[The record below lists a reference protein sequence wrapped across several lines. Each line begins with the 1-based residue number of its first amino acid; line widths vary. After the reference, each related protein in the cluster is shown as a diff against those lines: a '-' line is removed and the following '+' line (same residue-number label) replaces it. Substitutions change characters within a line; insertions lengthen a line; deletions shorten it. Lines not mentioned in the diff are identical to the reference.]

1 MLIRFSASNYLS
13 FNEEIEFSMI
23 PGKSRS
29 HPLHLVK
36 GSKRSSINVLRA
48 GVVYG
53 PNASGKSNLVKA
65 MSFSRNLIVNGT
77 RPKKHIPRIHFKF
90 DTSCVN
96 KPSRFE
102 FEFKL
107 KREAYAYGFELD
119 TQRIHNEWLYRI
131 TKTTQ
136 KKIFERQI
144 LDNGESKVEF
154 GKFHFKDKREQKLV
168 ILMKTRENQLFLTQT
183 IEAGI
188 KQFEHIINWFR
199 KLIIIFPEAHNHGLE
214 FTIERNGM
222 IHNLMVDFLKRFDT
236 GISGISL
243 KPIDLKSSASALP
256 EEIQTQLAEK
266 LETGKTAIFNA
277 PNNTRYLVS
286 MNEKNELEVFKLMTN
301 HKIKGSTDET
311 SLEIKDESDGTQRLF
326 ELIPALYL
334 VLNGDYVC
342 IIDELDRSMHPKLS
356 FYILELFLNSQ
367 TRHESQLIVT
377 THETNLLNLNL
388 LRRDEIW
395 FVEKNKDGAS
405 SVYSLE
411 EFIPRYDRDVRK
423 GYLLGRFGGVPIV
436 YNTPSELSKLGYIT
450 G

>member
-1 MLIRFSASNYLS
+1 MLIRFTVSNYLS

-23 PGKSRS
+23 PGKCRS
-29 HPLHLVK
+29 HSHHVIK
-36 GSKRSSINVLRA
+36 GNKRSSIKVLRA

-53 PNASGKSNLVKA
+53 ANASGKSNLVKA
-65 MSFSRNLIVNGT
+65 MSFARNLIINGT
-77 RPKKHIPRIHFKF
+77 RPKKYIPRTHFKF

-107 KREAYAYGFELD
+107 KKEAFAYGFELD
-119 TQRIHNEWLYRI
+119 TQRIHNEWLYKI

-136 KKIFERQI
+136 KKIFERQT
-144 LDNGESKVEF
+144 LDNDESQVEL
-154 GKFHFKDKREQKLV
+154 GNFHFKDKREQKLV
-168 ILMKTRENQLFLTQT
+168 NLMKTRENQLFLTQS

-188 KQFEHIINWFR
+188 KQFEHISNWFR
-199 KLIIIFPEAHNHGLE
+199 KLIIVFPEAHDHRLE
-214 FTIERNGM
+214 FTLEGNGM
-222 IHNLMVDFLKRFDT
+222 LHNLLVDFLKRFDT

-243 KPIDLKSSASALP
+243 KPIDLKSDSTALP
-256 EEIQTQLAEK
+256 QEIQIQLSEM
-266 LETGKTAIFNA
+266 LEPGKTTIFNT
-277 PNNTRYLVS
+277 PNNTSYLVS
-286 MNEKNELEVFKLMTN
+286 MNEKNELGVFKLMTN

-356 FYILELFLNSQ
+356 FNILEMFLDS
-367 TRHESQLIVT
+367 RIKHESQLIVT

-395 FVEKNKDGAS
+395 FVEKSKEGAS
-405 SVYSLE
+405 SVFSLE
-411 EFIPRYDRDVRK
+411 EFIPRYDSDVRK
-423 GYLLGRFGGVPIV
+423 GYLLGRFGGIPIV
-436 YNTPSELSKLGYIT
+436 NNVAPKPGYII